1 MQCKIIGKASWTQCC
16 CISSADG
23 VDLVPLRTTLSAIG
37 KFGITGAFSI
47 VFLYT
52 PEIFPTSLRY
62 RSVAF
67 LWSVTSVFKKLILAV
82 LLLLVVMLP
91 LRYCHLEVNQVV
103 VNNVFLRC
111 LLVYII
117 HGTLFS
123 DSNKW
128 NAMI

>member
-103 VNNVFLRC
+103 VNNVFYGAC
-111 LLVYII
+111 LCTSYMGLCSLILTN
-117 HGTLFS
+117 GTL
-123 DSNKW
+123 
-128 NAMI
+128 